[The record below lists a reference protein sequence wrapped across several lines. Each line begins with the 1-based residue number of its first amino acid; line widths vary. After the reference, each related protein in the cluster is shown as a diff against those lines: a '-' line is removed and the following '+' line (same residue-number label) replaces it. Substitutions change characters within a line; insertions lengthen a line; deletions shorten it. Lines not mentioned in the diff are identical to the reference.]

1 MGHTASYKY
10 PFCAESFL
18 APGQP
23 DLVRGEQP
31 MAVGL
36 ELGGL

>member
-10 PFCAESFL
+10 PFFAESFL

-23 DLVRGEQP
+23 DLVRGKQP
-31 MAVGL
+31 IAVGL
-36 ELGGL
+36 ELDDL